1 MVECMEMVSKD
12 IIPIANPMIVLRE
25 EFDDWAIL
33 FDPDT
38 GKAFGINPVAASIWK
53 LLDGKHTKNDI
64 ESAIRES
71 YREVPSEM
79 DSQIKEFLV
88 ELVEHGFAGYEV

>member
-1 MVECMEMVSKD
+1 MEMISKD

-38 GKAFGINPVAASIWK
+38 GKAFGINPVAVSIWK
-53 LLDGKHTKNDI
+53 LLDGKHTKKDI
-64 ESAIRES
+64 ESAIKGGYKEI
-71 YREVPSEM
+71 PSDM
-79 DSQIKEFLV
+79 DSQIKDFLE
-88 ELVEHGFAGYEV
+88 ELVEKGFAGYEV